1 MRSPGVAMLVELR
14 VVGLGIID
22 DLSLLLGPGLTAIT
36 GETGAGKTLLVD
48 AVALLLGGRADVERV
63 REGVTEARVEG
74 RFIEPGGTEVVLA
87 RAIPAGGGRSRAYVD
102 GRLATAGELGER
114 GRDLIEMH
122 GQHGNH
128 ALVGPV
134 EQRAA
139 LDRAGGEQLTVAFDR
154 YSVARAE
161 TREIRSEL
169 TALGGEPRER
179 ARELDLLHFQFDE
192 IDAASV
198 DDPDEDDKL
207 AEREA
212 LLADAD
218 DHRAAVAQARTS
230 IDDQAL
236 DAVGVAAAAL
246 ADRLPFAVLAERI
259 RVLGVELADI
269 AHDLRLASE
278 QVEVDPDQLE
288 AVRRRRQQ
296 LRDLRRKYGDT
307 LAEVADYAKTV
318 RGRIRDLDSHEARS
332 RDLTEALGAADARAQ
347 RAAAELT
354 AIRTATA
361 GPFGA
366 AVTERLVDLGM
377 SDARFAVNIET
388 ASLGEHG
395 ADSVS
400 FLLAANRGEPLRSL
414 AKVASGGELA
424 RTMLALRVVLA
435 SGVPSSEDG
444 DATAPRTAL
453 VFDEIDAGLGGEA
466 GRAVGQALAELAATR
481 PVLCITHLAQVAAFA
496 ETHIVVEKHA
506 QGARTVADASIV
518 VDEVRVTEL
527 SRMLAGMDDSRH
539 AQRHA
544 EELLARAGA
553 PQIRSTR

>member
-179 ARELDLLHFQFDE
+179 ARELDLLHFQLDE
-192 IDAASV
+192 IDAAGV

-246 ADRLPFAVLAERI
+246 ADRLPFAALAERI

-377 SDARFAVNIET
+377 SDARFAVDIET